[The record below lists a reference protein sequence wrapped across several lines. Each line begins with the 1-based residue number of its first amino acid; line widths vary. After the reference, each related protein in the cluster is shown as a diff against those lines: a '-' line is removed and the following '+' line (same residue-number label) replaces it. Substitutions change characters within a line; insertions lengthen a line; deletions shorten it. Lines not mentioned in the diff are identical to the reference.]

1 MGFFSVGIVRICGR
15 NHRWGGLTQR
25 MGALNQNEGD
35 GYPRRWGRLPVATGK
50 FARLCWANLPEALK
64 KSWASKLLIISVW
77 FDGRS

>member
-35 GYPRRWGRLPVATGK
+35 GYPRRWGRLPVATGTNT
-50 FARLCWANLPEALK
+50 RRY
-64 KSWASKLLIISVW
+64 
-77 FDGRS
+77 G